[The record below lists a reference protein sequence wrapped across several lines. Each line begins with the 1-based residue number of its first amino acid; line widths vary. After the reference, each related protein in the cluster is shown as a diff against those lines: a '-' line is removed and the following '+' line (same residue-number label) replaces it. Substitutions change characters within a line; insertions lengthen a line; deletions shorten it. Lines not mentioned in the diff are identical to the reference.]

1 MRPKAKPRTPKDTDL
16 IFTTSQWLPTPLEE
30 TFAFFAEARNL
41 ERITPAFLSFRVVT
55 PGHIEMHPG
64 ALIDYQLRV
73 RGFPVSWQTEITDW
87 DPPNGFTDVQLRGPY
102 QKWIHRHDF
111 RSENGGTRVED
122 TVNYLVPGGAL
133 IDRFMVKPELRR
145 IFEYRRA
152 KIEELFERIHE
163 QES

>member
-102 QKWIHRHDF
+102 QKWIHRTIF
-111 RSENGGTRVED
+111 
-122 TVNYLVPGGAL
+122 VP
-133 IDRFMVKPELRR
+133 KT
-145 IFEYRRA
+145 
-152 KIEELFERIHE
+152 EELKWKTQSITWYREAH
-163 QES
+163 